1 LIWNKQSGDRSKFM
15 TDLLGTRPAR
25 VSIRRDGARREPASV
40 PRLVAEASSLSV
52 ALAVSKAKMI

>member
-25 VSIRRDGARREPASV
+25 VSIRRDGARTRACV
-40 PRLVAEASSLSV
+40 RPRLVAEASSLSV
-52 ALAVSKAKMI
+52 ALAVSKAKAI